1 MDCTLQHPTRAAGMS
16 GRTADTAANQIYSEI
31 KHKMNLKE
39 LRAKRDNYVNTMRN
53 ILTKADSEGRALTAA
68 EQRDWD
74 GLKEKAE
81 SITSTLDRASQLGEM
96 RAEIEKPIASGPIV
110 SNDGSM
116 IYTPRN
122 FNPGEVRTYK
132 PNEAMAENRYQ
143 GPGIGAYVRGIVT
156 GRWENAQELRALAE
170 GSTPGSYL
178 VPTPLAGW
186 YIDLVRNQAQVIRAG
201 AITVPMESATLK
213 IARQTGDISSGWK
226 AENTALSYSDANF
239 DVVTFTAQMLIAGTK
254 LSIEVVEDAP
264 NLDQIVG
271 ESIVKSLALALDSGC
286 LYGAGAGSNQ
296 PLGVKGQSNVVLT
309 TLGTGAG
316 YTLTD
321 YSKFSAGITTLMGN
335 NFNGPF
341 GILYSARTAGELDNL
356 QDTLHQPLRQ
366 PDNVAAAKKFI
377 TNQISN
383 TLTVGSANTCSDA
396 FIAEWQRLMIGMR
409 TGMVLEISRY
419 AADATGS
426 AFSNAQVWI
435 RAYLRADVQLSH
447 PQAFNVLT
455 GLL

>member
-1 MDCTLQHPTRAAGMS
+1 
-16 GRTADTAANQIYSEI
+16 
-31 KHKMNLKE
+31 MNLNE
-39 LRAKRDNYVNTMRN
+39 LRAKRDTYLNTMRN
-53 ILTKADSEGRALTAA
+53 MIANAETEKRALTPA
-68 EQRDWD
+68 EQKDFD
-74 GLKEKAE
+74 GLKEKVTGVAA
-81 SITSTLDRASQLGEM
+81 TLDRASQLGEI
-96 RAEIEKPIASGPIV
+96 RADLERPIV
-110 SNDGSM
+110 TPPVFPTGDGM
-116 IYTPRN
+116 TYVGRN
-122 FNPGEVRTYK
+122 TNPGEVRTYK
-132 PNEAMAENRYQ
+132 PTEAMAENRYQ
-143 GPGIGAYVRGIVT
+143 GPGMGAYVRGIVT
-156 GRWENAQELRALAE
+156 GRWQGAEELRALAE

-186 YIDLVRNQAQVIRAG
+186 YIDLIRNATQVIRAG
-201 AITVPMESATLK
+201 AITVPMESQTLK
-213 IARQTGDISSGWK
+213 IARQTGDITSNWK
-226 AENTALSYSDANF
+226 AENAAITFSDANF
-239 DVVTFTAQMLIAGTK
+239 DVVTFTAQMLVAGTK

-271 ESIVKSLALALDSGC
+271 ESIVKSLGLALDYAC

-309 TLGTGAG
+309 NLGATAG

-366 PDNVAAAKKFI
+366 PENVAAAKKFV
-377 TNQISN
+377 TNQIPN
-383 TLTVGSANTCSDA
+383 NLTVGTATTCSDA
-396 FIAEWQRLMIGMR
+396 FIAEWQRLMIGVR
-409 TGMVLEISRY
+409 QAMVLEISRY

-435 RAYLRADVQLSH
+435 RAYLRTDVQLSH
-447 PQAFNVLT
+447 PQAFNVLSAI
-455 GLL
+455 L